1 MLLYGEGPSYRHSF
15 ARPASVVAGERWG
28 DRFLKPSAPRAAP
41 VGLVELFVAVL
52 IAGVSLVNT
61 AVPAAAWG
69 RLRDARFLL
78 LAGANALF
86 AALGAV
92 WIWGEL
98 PGTSPGFTA
107 VSLPVLL
114 LALAVVVL
122 LLAGSLWP
130 RRP

>member
-1 MLLYGEGPSYRHSF
+1 M
-15 ARPASVVAGERWG
+15 
-28 DRFLKPSAPRAAP
+28 
-41 VGLVELFVAVL
+41 GLAELFVAVL
-52 IAGVSLVNT
+52 IAGISLVNT

-78 LAGANALF
+78 LAGANAFF

-92 WIWGEL
+92 WIWGER
-98 PGTSPGFTA
+98 PVSPPGFTS
-107 VSLPVLL
+107 VSLPVLG
-114 LALAVVVL
+114 LALAVALL